1 MLGALLLYNLYQ
13 LNSFYLLS
21 ELYIFKMS
29 HDKYLNKI
37 VNLFPRNEIYL
48 IIKEKIKLKI
58 KDN

>member
-37 VNLFPRNEIYL
+37 VNLF
-48 IIKEKIKLKI
+48 KIKCI
-58 KDN
+58 KCIDK